1 VLSRGRGRLQVAG
14 LEYPQDKRGQERMQA
29 TAASFQSLEQSL
41 DPEIPLVLLNHHPSD
56 FSFLQNQAVDLI
68 LSGHT
73 HGG

>member
-1 VLSRGRGRLQVAG
+1 
-14 LEYPQDKRGQERMQA
+14 MQA